1 VTSTPI
7 TRLVEASRGE
17 EICEQGEVESWTAG
31 RIDGRHHLL
40 VEYVEIDVQP
50 DLFQRPFVQP
60 PVHAVGSV
68 SNSEPQQLLRGVLRD
83 RSVGDLV
90 RCRRRQRLGSLSIA
104 QLDHVVVV
112 NQLRRQVWPVSQE
125 FLASSRGEGESMP
138 ATEPRRAVLS

>member
-60 PVHAVGSV
+60 PVHASAVSAIPSRSSCCAVYCVIAVSATLFGVDGVSGSAA
-68 SNSEPQQLLRGVLRD
+68 S
-83 RSVGDLV
+83 RSP
-90 RCRRRQRLGSLSIA
+90 SWIT
-104 QLDHVVVV
+104 
-112 NQLRRQVWPVSQE
+112 
-125 FLASSRGEGESMP
+125 SSS
-138 ATEPRRAVLS
+138 